1 MSEQSSSVKTGL
13 SWVTASLQIFL
24 LSPSKWLLLALA
36 YVAIFVV
43 LPSLPHMPVLIALL
57 VILFWPCFIALAIG
71 LYREADQGRNT
82 ELTDLFQQIK
92 PRMGMLIA
100 LGGICLVYGILVGMF
115 TNGDTQVLGELINQK
130 ADPRQILTQ
139 ALPLMA
145 KVLIFFTP
153 LLMATWFSPML
164 IAYQEFSVLEAIKH
178 SLWAS
183 WRNLVT
189 LGVAWLVLTLALVL
203 VMLVMGIVVGLVAV
217 ISQALSTILM
227 VLLLLC
233 SLLVGTSF
241 MFAIQYFSYRHV
253 YYQQPDLTDQAA

>member
-1 MSEQSSSVKTGL
+1 MNEHPSSVKTGL
-13 SWVTASLQIFL
+13 SWVTGSLQLFL
-24 LSPSKWLLLALA
+24 LSPNKWLLLALA

-57 VILFWPCFIALAIG
+57 AILFWPCFIALAIG

-82 ELTDLFQQIK
+82 KLADLFQQIK

-100 LGGICLVYGILVGMF
+100 LGGICLVYGFLVGMF
-115 TNGDTQVLGELINQK
+115 ASGDTQALSELVNQK
-130 ADPRQILTQ
+130 ADPGQILTQ

-178 SLWAS
+178 SLWAF
-183 WRNLVT
+183 WRNLAT
-189 LGVAWLVLTLALVL
+189 LGVAWLALTLAMVL
-203 VMLVMGIVVGLVAV
+203 AMLAMGVVVGLVAV

-227 VLLLLC
+227 ILFILG

-253 YYQQPDLTDQAA
+253 YYQQPDIIE